1 LLVTTSVVVGITAIK
16 PTVADVLTELNA
28 LLGLVRAALVGN
40 PTLGGYA
47 QRIRYVSCDQP
58 EVVDL
63 TASPCEAGLEI
74 NFEIERFEQHAT
86 PYA

>member
-1 LLVTTSVVVGITAIK
+1 MA
-16 PTVADVLTELNA
+16 AVLTELNA
-28 LLGLVRAALVGN
+28 LLGLIRVALVAN

-47 QRIRYVSCDQP
+47 QRIRYVGCDEPQ
-58 EVVDL
+58 VVDV
-63 TASPCEAGLEI
+63 TASPCEASLEV